1 MFFEAQ
7 DNRIKL
13 CKSRIGTLI
22 IFNKNTKLR
31 CGINL
36 RAKTS
41 WLGQE
46 KYHKAN
52 FIVQGSCNNAY
63 RDILIFKGMMI
74 I

>member
-46 KYHKAN
+46 KYHKAK
-52 FIVQGSCNNAY
+52 FIVQGS
-63 RDILIFKGMMI
+63 
-74 I
+74 